1 MTAPSLAYQDA
12 MNGIA
17 ILYDALSNAENELD
31 KLKNAWIKCSNKAPK
46 VGQKIIFLNDES
58 GDVDVGIVKRI
69 EIEPNHHDVFALTF
83 KYAVVTN
90 KGGEYIGIAT
100 HWQPLPE
107 PPKDE

>member
-1 MTAPSLAYQDA
+1 MTSPSLAYQDA

-69 EIEPNHHDVFALTF
+69 EIEPN
-83 KYAVVTN
+83 
-90 KGGEYIGIAT
+90 E
-100 HWQPLPE
+100 QRR
-107 PPKDE
+107 

>member
-1 MTAPSLAYQDA
+1 

-31 KLKNAWIKCSNKAPK
+31 KFKNPWIKCSNKAPK

-69 EIEPNHHDVFALTF
+69 EVEPNRHDVFALTF

-90 KGGEYIGIAT
+90 TGDEYIGIAA
-100 HWQPLPE
+100 HWMPLPE
-107 PPKDE
+107 QPKEKV